1 MQFRTDLIPTPPASQ
16 TPAVGGNPSAQPS
29 GRPPKYPKDEVG
41 FLTEL
46 RHRADAYF
54 EATGKS
60 PRDGG
65 QMYLKT
71 AVILAWLAT
80 SYALLVFA
88 APTVWL
94 AAPLSISLA
103 LAISAVG
110 FSIQHDGSH
119 HAYSRFSWV
128 NRLAALSLDL
138 IGASSYLWRWKH
150 VVMHHTYPNVDGQD
164 SDIDVGPIA
173 RLAPQQ
179 RRRWFHRWQ
188 HVYLWLLY
196 TLTAS
201 VWHLFGDFKE
211 VITGKICGHRIP
223 RPTGW
228 ELVTFIT
235 GKAVSIG
242 LLLGIPMFVH
252 SWWVVLIF
260 YVVVTAVLGVVLTV
274 VFQLAHCVG
283 EADFPQ
289 PDAATLRM
297 PDAWA
302 AHQVQT
308 TVDFARNSRVL
319 CWLLGGLNFQVVHH
333 LFPKVCHIHYPAL
346 SRIIEATCQEFGVQY
361 SAHRSFVAGVVS
373 HFRWLRKLGR
383 TEPALAS

>member
-1 MQFRTDLIPTPPASQ
+1 MRTPDLAAPRPAGDSE
-16 TPAVGGNPSAQPS
+16 P
-29 GRPPKYPKDEVG
+29 RPKFPKDESG
-41 FLTEL
+41 FLAEL
-46 RHRADAYF
+46 RGRADAYF
-54 EATGKS
+54 AATGKS
-60 PRDGG
+60 ERDCW

-88 APTVWL
+88 APTVWV

-110 FSIQHDGSH
+110 FSIQHDGAH
-119 HAYSRFSWV
+119 HAYSRFASV

-164 SDIDVGPIA
+164 ADIDAGPVA

-188 HVYLWLLY
+188 HLYLWPLY
-196 TLTAS
+196 GLTAA
-201 VWHLFGDFKE
+201 VWHLYGDFRD
-211 VITGKICGHRIP
+211 VIAGSIRGHKIP

-228 ELVTFIT
+228 ELVTFIA
-235 GKAVSIG
+235 GKFVSIG
-242 LLLGIPMFVH
+242 LLLGAPMLVH
-252 SWWVVLIF
+252 SWWVVVIF
-260 YVVVTAVLGVVLTV
+260 YAAVTAILGVVLTV
-274 VFQLAHCVG
+274 VFQLAHCVE

-289 PDAATLRM
+289 PAEGGLRLA
-297 PDAWA
+297 DSWA
-302 AHQVQT
+302 AHQVRT
-308 TVDFARNSRVL
+308 TVDFARENRVL

-333 LFPKVCHIHYPAL
+333 LFPKVCHVHYPAL
-346 SRIIEATCQEFGVQY
+346 SRVVEAVCREFGVRY
-361 SAHRSFVAGVVS
+361 SAHRSFLAGVGS
-373 HFRWLRKLGR
+373 HFRWLRRLGCS
-383 TEPALAS
+383 EPALA

>member
-1 MQFRTDLIPTPPASQ
+1 MPQ
-16 TPAVGGNPSAQPS
+16 TLNPSSPLSPVGAPDA
-29 GRPPKYPKDEVG
+29 RPKFPKDEAG

-46 RHRADAYF
+46 RRRTDAYF

-60 PRDGG
+60 ERDCW

-88 APTVWL
+88 TPTVWL
-94 AAPLSISLA
+94 AAPFSISLA

-110 FSIQHDGSH
+110 FSIQHDGGH
-119 HAYSRFSWV
+119 NAYSRYSWV
-128 NRLAALSLDL
+128 NRLAALSLDM

-150 VVMHHTYPNVDGQD
+150 VVFHHTYPNVDGQD
-164 SDIDVGPIA
+164 ADIDVGAVA
-173 RLAPQQ
+173 RLSPGQ

-188 HVYLWLLY
+188 HLYLWALY
-196 TLTAS
+196 GLTAS
-201 VWHLFGDFKE
+201 VWHLYGDFRD
-211 VITGKICGHRIP
+211 VIAGSIRGHKIP
-223 RPTGW
+223 RPKGW

-235 GKAVSIG
+235 GKVVSIV
-242 LLLGIPMFVH
+242 LLLGVPMFVH
-252 SWWVVLIF
+252 SWWVVLTF
-260 YVVVTAVLGVVLTV
+260 YVVVTLVVGVVLTV

-283 EADFPQ
+283 EADFPL
-289 PDAATLRM
+289 PDADTLRM

-308 TVDFARNSRVL
+308 TVDFARDSRVL

-346 SRIIEATCQEFGVQY
+346 SRIVEATCREFGVRY
-361 SAHRSFVAGVVS
+361 TAHRSFLNGVVS

-383 TEPALAS
+383 PEPALA